1 MVTRSRLVC
10 LPEWLVGVRLCSR
23 RSAGRLLSTNLSVRL
38 IYVTGL
44 QVGDYCV
51 VFGQPEANEKV
62 LGILATRGFPQE
74 ALKGRA
80 SVLAGKPV
88 ATEMLSEI
96 GATFQ
101 QALDAGA
108 PLIRLLGNIGWG
120 HPDWPAEN
128 DLLQFES
135 QVTDACRTFPCVVVC
150 MYDVKSLS
158 GRAVVRGGVESHP
171 STILSTGIEKNPH
184 FVPAAQYL
192 ARYLKK
198 KS

>member
-1 MVTRSRLVC
+1 MNEQMVEHGIRGQRVQVC
-10 LPEWLVGVRLCSR
+10 DHIAYFWESEEEFAEGVGFLE
-23 RSAGRLLSTNLSVRL
+23 
-38 IYVTGL
+38 TGL

-51 VFGQPEANEKV
+51 IFGQPEANEKV

-158 GRAVVRGGVESHP
+158 GRAVVRAGVESHP